1 MNWNEKCLLELS
13 HHNLFESTDHRQ
25 RFRDLIDC
33 YFTAPFFTKGLCK
46 CIYIASWDD
55 EHFIE
60 ILAMLND
67 LTASGAKTV
76 RIMSDQGV
84 MLTIGATGVD
94 AEIYKLS
101 TALLTDTHYE
111 LPDFASLDP
120 DGAHIIRMSLMAS
133 ALIDDLPDP
142 HAV

>member
-67 LTASGAKTV
+67 LTASGAK
-76 RIMSDQGV
+76 I
-84 MLTIGATGVD
+84 
-94 AEIYKLS
+94 KLQRV
-101 TALLTDTHYE
+101 L
-111 LPDFASLDP
+111 
-120 DGAHIIRMSLMAS
+120 R
-133 ALIDDLPDP
+133 
-142 HAV
+142 